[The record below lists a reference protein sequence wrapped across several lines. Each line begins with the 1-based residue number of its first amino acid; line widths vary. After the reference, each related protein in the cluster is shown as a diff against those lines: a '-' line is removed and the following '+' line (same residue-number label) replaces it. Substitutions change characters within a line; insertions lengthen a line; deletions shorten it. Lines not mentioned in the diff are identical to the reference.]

1 MRHYSQSFAIILASL
16 IAFPAAATPPDALI
30 NNTLSLPAELN
41 KTIIVDE
48 DVTQDI
54 FEVRGQ
60 LWPFILGV
68 VAVDLAL
75 QTYFYGVYVP
85 HTRGP

>member
-1 MRHYSQSFAIILASL
+1 MRQFSQSFAIILASL
-16 IAFPAAATPPDALI
+16 TAFPAAATPTDALI

-41 KTIIVDE
+41 KAMIVDE

-54 FEVRGQ
+54 VQLRGQ

-75 QTYFYGVYVP
+75 QIYFYGVYVP
-85 HTRGP
+85 KTRGQ